1 MMDFKQKAVV
11 LFILV
16 TIAFYLFTKHEAH
29 LLAYSSYIIFFV
41 YLLMHLFMH
50 RRHGGHGKK
59 NHAHEEIDQKEVG
72 MQHQ

>member
-1 MMDFKQKAVV
+1 MDFKQKAVLV
-11 LFILV
+11 FILV

-50 RRHGGHGKK
+50 RIRGGHAKESHQHNK
-59 NHAHEEIDQKEVG
+59 IDQKEAE
-72 MQHQ
+72 MQH